1 MSNLNDVP
9 QDSLRERVER
19 TIDLISSGTYG
30 VGALTTTLADE
41 LRAALELPDF
51 SVGQQQAISSAVD
64 GLRYSGSLHRP
75 KMVAQKTHEL
85 VNWLMDYSRVLADGV
100 ERAEKA
106 LLTSEKNMRFYSR
119 ESDRYRMRWER
130 LMKERS
136 AVRNFFAGKDDTD
149 DDD

>member
-9 QDSLRERVER
+9 QDSLRERTER
-19 TIDLISSGTYG
+19 IIDLISSGTYG

-51 SVGQQQAISSAVD
+51 SVGQQQAITNATG
-64 GLRYSGSLHRP
+64 GLRYSGGLHRP
-75 KMVAQKTHEL
+75 KMVAQKTSDL
-85 VNWLMDYSRVLADGV
+85 INWLMDYSRVLADGV
-100 ERAEKA
+100 DRAQSSLE
-106 LLTSEKNMRFYSR
+106 TTEKNMRFYSR